1 MCLSVLQA
9 SLQGPEVQITL
20 PSEEDLSAFT
30 NPTSSSSSSSSS
42 SGAPP
47 GSSGSS
53 WSSAAVSYTSPAA
66 AGSGA
71 PGSSSSA
78 AVGGDLEKKAAS
90 VVVFE
95 GQTLSW
101 TLSLTNISSQP
112 ITGCKVG
119 SAVLQYIYL
128 PAGAYALRASS
139 CSFEWQQAG
148 WPPDCTLIKFAL
160 QHDKRD
166 TITSST

>member
-1 MCLSVLQA
+1 MSTVLAGRAGSSLPCPTYAVGVCLSVLQA

-20 PSEEDLSAFT
+20 PSEDDISAFT
-30 NPTSSSSSSSSS
+30 NPTSTSSTSSSSSSS
-42 SGAPP
+42 PLP
-47 GSSGSS
+47 GSSGNS
-53 WSSAAVSYTSPAA
+53 WSSAAVTYTSPPA
-66 AGSGA
+66 AGGGG

-78 AVGGDLEKKAAS
+78 AVGADLEKKAAS

-119 SAVLQYIYL
+119 YCGRCSL
-128 PAGAYALRASS
+128 PASS
-139 CSFEWQQAG
+139 CS
-148 WPPDCTLIKFAL
+148 
-160 QHDKRD
+160 
-166 TITSST
+166 S